1 MSARVVEPDL
11 GIPSALILAT
21 GERALAEDEGAQ
33 PDTEPDMVA
42 REVGIE
48 VGAATAGEAAVHATD
63 EPGGATASLG
73 LPASGNLPA
82 DVLAS
87 ASCTAPG
94 TGVGSAV
101 DGRLPPDR
109 S

>member
-48 VGAATAGEAAVHATD
+48 VGAATAGEAAVHVTD
-63 EPGGATASLG
+63 EPGGATALRRRSNGYLRWAHCPWPRLHLKVSLG
-73 LPASGNLPA
+73 QRPMPSRRNLR
-82 DVLAS
+82 
-87 ASCTAPG
+87 APC
-94 TGVGSAV
+94 
-101 DGRLPPDR
+101 
-109 S
+109 